1 MIRCI
6 VFSPPGVGCNR
17 SNPKRTKR
25 ALHSRRGPRRIR
37 RKNGPFRANGSRS
50 FGIHSG
56 LHCHVEEVP
65 ATFFPV
71 LPRGLSLSELRG
83 TATGIAPALQRR
95 YEVARQKRN
104 VMDKSHVVGL
114 GRAVARSDAEGGA
127 AGRAGT
133 PCRDFVASRIVSNR
147 NCRRLVQSTGIN
159 TKSDW
164 GGRGGIR
171 R

>member
-83 TATGIAPALQRR
+83 TATGIAPALHEGVFGWHARR
-95 YEVARQKRN
+95 SLSLLDHQWMWLPPPATSFVSSPL
-104 VMDKSHVVGL
+104 MIIDHL
-114 GRAVARSDAEGGA
+114 LDDTEGDY
-127 AGRAGT
+127 
-133 PCRDFVASRIVSNR
+133 PD
-147 NCRRLVQSTGIN
+147 
-159 TKSDW
+159 
-164 GGRGGIR
+164 GGRL
-171 R
+171 